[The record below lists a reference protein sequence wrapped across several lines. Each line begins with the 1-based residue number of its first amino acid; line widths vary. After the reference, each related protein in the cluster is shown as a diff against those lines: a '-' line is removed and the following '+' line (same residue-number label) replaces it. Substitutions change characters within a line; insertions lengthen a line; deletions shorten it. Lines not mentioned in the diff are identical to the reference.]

1 MVRCECRVDDLLT
14 EDRLLDDIQT
24 DHTPRR
30 ELGLPEV
37 ALEICDSAESTD
49 YMSSGPT
56 RRWRTLSLA

>member
-1 MVRCECRVDDLLT
+1 MVPCECRVDDLLT

-56 RRWRTLSLA
+56 RR